1 MTGLKVI
8 VGLWVGLSLWLVG
21 VATVEGKGL
30 TEPDRS
36 LESQPAA
43 SRSKLGPSAG
53 LCQTGLLVEVESG
66 TGLQARERWSE
77 SLRAGRRRVYLR
89 RRSFRR
95 RRSRRRGHV
104 KQAKGEPI
112 EAATS
117 QAELVPQAPPT
128 GTRLAS
134 EPLLSDQAWSEQQW
148 GQAELGD
155 QRRTKRAVRMG
166 ARMAAHP
173 EGSIPEQMGSPAET
187 KAAYRLLNEA
197 TVKLEQ
203 LSQPHWQ
210 QTRQVADGHDVV
222 LMLQDT
228 TEMDYTGHRKTKG
241 LGPIGDGR
249 GRGFL
254 LHAVL
259 AFVPVSETILGLAHL
274 QALLRKARSKKK
286 RKPKWMRT
294 PEALVW
300 KKASQA
306 VGQPAPG
313 TLWVHV
319 GDRGSDSFEFMV
331 TCLGQ
336 PGVHFL
342 LRLARNRV
350 LDWSWRPTEPA
361 ASDEPAGPTERY
373 LLDYARGL
381 PAQGQSFTVKVSA
394 RKGEAKRQAT
404 LQLSWAQVQIP
415 VPQEGP
421 KALRQHQPFTA
432 WVVRAWEAQPPT
444 GVNKPLEWIL
454 LSSLPVSTWAQ
465 ARQRVQWY
473 AYRWLIEEYFRALK
487 TGCRIEAA
495 QFDQRADLQRLLG
508 FLAII
513 AVRLLQVRQ
522 LARQSPDTP
531 ALTVVDPLEVRILA
545 AQLNA
550 DPTTMT
556 LAHFWQGVAQLGG
569 HQGRRADGP
578 PGWITIWRGRR
589 KLQLL
594 VDGARLAL
602 DILPSDQAR
611 FSILLS
617 NPP

>member
-1 MTGLKVI
+1 MAGLKVI
-8 VGLWVGLSLWLVG
+8 VGLCVGLSLWLVVVTG
-21 VATVEGKGL
+21 IEAKGL
-30 TEPDRS
+30 FGSDRPS
-36 LESQPAA
+36 ESQQGLI
-43 SRSKLGPSAG
+43 RLKIGPQVG
-53 LCQTGLLVEVESG
+53 LCQTGWPVEAQSG
-66 TGLQARERWSE
+66 TGLGAGERWSE
-77 SLRAGRRRVYLR
+77 TISTGRRRVYLR
-89 RRSFRR
+89 RRQLGGRRARR
-95 RRSRRRGHV
+95 RDSQN
-104 KQAKGEPI
+104 KPAQAEV
-112 EAATS
+112 EAS
-117 QAELVPQAPPT
+117 QAEVAARSTEPGSAV
-128 GTRLAS
+128 AMA
-134 EPLLSDQAWSEQQW
+134 PLLNDQAWAEQQW
-148 GQAELGD
+148 GQTELGD
-155 QRRTKRAVRMG
+155 QRRTNRAVRLG

-173 EGSIPEQMGSPAET
+173 AGSIPDQMGSPAET
-187 KAAYRLLNEA
+187 KGAYRLLNKA
-197 TVKLEQ
+197 VVTLTKLC
-203 LSQPHWQ
+203 QPHWQ
-210 QTRQVADGHDVV
+210 QTRQAAEEHPVV

-228 TEMDYTGHRKTKG
+228 TEMDFTGHRQTKG

-259 AFVPVSETILGLAHL
+259 AFVPTSETILGLAHL
-274 QALLRKARSKKK
+274 QAVLRKARSKKK

-306 VGQPAPG
+306 VGQPGPG
-313 TLWVHV
+313 SQWVHV

-331 TCLGQ
+331 SCRDQ

-350 LDWSWRPTEPA
+350 LDWSWLPTEPA
-361 ASDEPAGPTERY
+361 PADEPVGPTERY

-404 LQLSWAQVQIP
+404 LRLAWAQVQIP

-421 KALRQHQPFTA
+421 KELRQHQPFTA
-432 WVVRAWEAQPPT
+432 WVVRAWEPQAPA
-444 GVNKPLEWIL
+444 GVKKPLEWVL

-495 QFDQRADLQRLLG
+495 QFDHRADLQRLLG
-508 FLAII
+508 FLAIV

-522 LARQSPDTP
+522 LARQTPDTP
-531 ALTVVDPLEVRILA
+531 ALSLVDPLEVRILA
-545 AQLNA
+545 AQLKT

-556 LAHFWQGVAQLGG
+556 LAYFWQGVAQLGG
-569 HQGRRADGP
+569 HQGRQADGP

-594 VDGARLAL
+594 VDGARLLL
-602 DILPSDQAR
+602 DTLPSDQTNL
-611 FSILLS
+611 SILLA